1 MKQEQTTPKA
11 QVMNVNVM
19 NKLYAHIFYLFFFFT
34 IDEGHISV
42 PSNIFKKFMFSFVYK
57 ADGQSDT
64 NSDFKLV
71 KF

>member
-1 MKQEQTTPKA
+1 MKQEQTTPKV

-19 NKLYAHIFYLFFFFT
+19 NKLYAQIFLLFIFFT
-34 IDEGHISV
+34 IDEGHISL
-42 PSNIFKKFMFSFVYK
+42 PSNILKKFMFSFVYK

>member
-1 MKQEQTTPKA
+1 MHTFFF
-11 QVMNVNVM
+11 
-19 NKLYAHIFYLFFFFT
+19 IIFFFFT
-34 IDEGHISV
+34 IDEGHISL
-42 PSNIFKKFMFSFVYK
+42 PSNILKKFMFSFVYK